1 MIESLI
7 ISFLLGVVL
16 ASFTISLA
24 EQPLSSLWR
33 PSICDGC
40 GHPLKIKQLVPVFS
54 SFLKTIC
61 KCGHRPSLKYGI
73 LEALLGFIFFTN
85 TLVFDAAPFGVLLNV
100 FSLVSFYISLVDWKT
115 LQIPFVSLFFLII
128 LSGLWSYF
136 KGQIPISVFIMF
148 AGTTLFYFVWKFVTN
163 TKPTGTADI
172 FLFILS
178 GFWLSLNL
186 IPFFLF
192 LTGLCGIISFKF
204 FNGIDGKFPFA
215 PAILLALWATI
226 LMSISLSECIP

>member
-1 MIESLI
+1 
-7 ISFLLGVVL
+7 
-16 ASFTISLA
+16 
-24 EQPLSSLWR
+24 
-33 PSICDGC
+33 
-40 GHPLKIKQLVPVFS
+40 
-54 SFLKTIC
+54 
-61 KCGHRPSLKYGI
+61 
-73 LEALLGFIFFTN
+73 LLGFIFFTN

-148 AGTTLFYFVWKFVTN
+148 AGTTLFYFVWKFVKN